1 MGGQL
6 LLYSKTVITQPWC
19 NNGEIIIN
27 FTNNIRIG
35 VIQSISQELECSE
48 YPLPIIDTI
57 LRHTE
62 MIEKQ

>member
-1 MGGQL
+1 MGVQL

-19 NNGEIIIN
+19 NKGEIIIN

-35 VIQSISQELECSE
+35 VTQSMSQELERSE

-57 LRHTE
+57 LRLIE